1 MSSFGMKSLFV
12 GFLVTSVVQGVVC
25 ETASTLRA
33 EAAKKDILIGS
44 GAINPSYLDEPQFAA
59 ILAKQFNSLS
69 PENEM
74 KWNFIS
80 PTIGNYDWPLLD
92 RLVDFAEANGMVVKG
107 HGLISSCCNPDYVTA
122 ITDPDALRAIMTRHF
137 EALMHRYRG
146 KMDRWDVVTEGMM
159 TMGGGL
165 NPQVHFFKVLGPG
178 YIAEAFRIAH
188 AADPNAKLFIN
199 ENLVETIPAKRQEFY
214 KVVSGLVA
222 DSVPIHGVALQMH
235 LTEVGPEPGV
245 IREIVDS
252 YTSLGLEV
260 TVAEMDVHSLNTTL
274 VTEIY
279 GSVMEDIL
287 DSGITDISF
296 WGFTDKHAFTWV
308 EGAKP
313 LMFDEEYKPKGAF
326 FATHSALVDFVNEP
340 SISRQIAMS

>member
-1 MSSFGMKSLFV
+1 MSSFGIKSLFV
-12 GFLVTSVVQGVVC
+12 GLLLTNAVQGAVYN
-25 ETASTLRA
+25 TTTPLRV
-33 EAAKKDILIGS
+33 EAAKKHILIGS
-44 GAINPSYLDEPQFAA
+44 GAINPSYLDDPQFAA
-59 ILAKQFNSLS
+59 TLATQFNSLS

-74 KWNFIS
+74 KWSFIN

-92 RLVDFAEANGMVVKG
+92 RLVDFAEANDMVVKG
-107 HGLISSCCNPDYVTA
+107 HGLISSCCNPDYVTE
-122 ITDPDALRAIMTRHF
+122 ITDPDALRAAMTEHF

-146 KMDRWDVVTEGMM
+146 KVDRWDVVTEGMM

-165 NPQVHFFKVLGPG
+165 NPEVHFFKVLGAG
-178 YIAEAFRIAH
+178 YMAEAFRIAH

-199 ENLVETIPAKRQEFY
+199 ENLVETIPTKRQELY
-214 KVVSGLVA
+214 EIVSGLVA
-222 DSVPIHGVALQMH
+222 DGVPIHGVALQMH

-245 IREIVDS
+245 IRDMVDS
-252 YTSLGLEV
+252 YVSLGLEV

-279 GSVMEDIL
+279 GSVVEEIL
-287 DSGITDISF
+287 DSGITDLSF

-313 LMFDEEYKPKGAF
+313 LMFDEEYKPKRAF
-326 FATHSALVDFVNEP
+326 FATHAALADFVNKP
-340 SISRQIAMS
+340 